1 MSRPIAAVLLLTALW
16 VLGSTWYYD
25 CQIKRVCGPAHTTV
39 AQVTAPAAL
48 PATIRAL
55 PLTTTLSNQPLAAAA
70 APVLTVHFGRK
81 STDMLLPAD
90 ADATLQ
96 ALLKAAAAGR
106 TIVITGHSDTRG
118 APELKAVLSAQRAQI
133 LRDWLLSR
141 GLSATAIGAVESR
154 EDREPI
160 ADNATAAGRAEN
172 RRAIATLAP
181 QE

>member
-1 MSRPIAAVLLLTALW
+1 MSRPIAITLLLTVLWAL
-16 VLGSTWYYD
+16 GGTWYYD
-25 CQIKRVCGPAHTTV
+25 CKIKRVCGPAHPTEV
-39 AQVTAPAAL
+39 Q
-48 PATIRAL
+48 PATATPMSASIRAL
-55 PLTTTLSNQPLAAAA
+55 PLSTTLSSQPQAA

-90 ADATLQ
+90 ADATVQ
-96 ALLKAAAAGR
+96 ALLKAATTGR
-106 TIVITGHSDTRG
+106 KIVITGHSDTRG
-118 APELKAVLSAQRAQI
+118 APALKAMLSTQRAQI

-141 GLSATAIGAVESR
+141 GLPATAIGAVESH